1 MIMASDWS
9 DEAYPVFVHP
19 PSPVTPAHDPVA
31 FAIERAA
38 LPLFS
43 FVNFGA
49 LLIGELG
56 FLDIAFSPI
65 LKQYLSDLEL

>member
-1 MIMASDWS
+1 MYI
-9 DEAYPVFVHP
+9 HP
-19 PSPVTPAHDPVA
+19 PNPVNATHDPVA

-49 LLIGELG
+49 LLIGEW
-56 FLDIAFSPI
+56 SP
-65 LKQYLSDLEL
+65 

>member
-1 MIMASDWS
+1 MSLAGWS
-9 DEAYPVFVHP
+9 DEAYPVYIHP
-19 PSPVTPAHDPVA
+19 PNPVNAMHDPVA

-49 LLIGELG
+49 LLIGEWNTYL
-56 FLDIAFSPI
+56 PI
-65 LKQYLSDLEL
+65 FGNLPI